1 MLSKPQITPTDYS
14 SLVPTEQ
21 EIANDATM
29 DIAHDSVERLW
40 DDSNEALFTSKTLGK
55 VNFASGWDMAN
66 IFRYGV
72 AANELYSLRYPE
84 IERSLNVLDLGCSL
98 ATFYTFWISSFALP
112 GRPRINYHGLE
123 VRENIVKKANALY
136 EDSKNGTKSIKIE
149 KFDAMTQRLS
159 KFKDTKY
166 EMILLQEVLEHIG
179 IPAVKKILKD
189 SNNLLTDD
197 GCIVIST
204 PNPRKHLGQEFT
216 WPENHLYE
224 FTLEEMLKEI
234 DKAGLRP
241 YQITGWLA
249 KAVPIKQKFTKEQRE
264 MYDRI
269 KMISTGFA
277 TAVMAT
283 IYPDLAMCYT
293 ILACKKE
300 STKHDIL
307 SQDRIMSYMPHLKK

>member
-1 MLSKPQITPTDYS
+1 MLTNPIFPSAFDPTA
-14 SLVPTEQ
+14 TAQ

-29 DIAHDSVERLW
+29 DVAHDSVERLW
-40 DDSNEALFTSKTLGK
+40 DDSNEALFTTKTLGK

-98 ATFYTFWISSFALP
+98 ATFYSFWISSFALP

-149 KFDAMTQRLS
+149 QFDAMTQRFTQ
-159 KFKDTKY
+159 FKDTKY

-179 IPAVKKILKD
+179 IPAVKNILKD
-189 SNNLLTDD
+189 AKEILTDD
-197 GCIVIST
+197 GCIVVST
-204 PNPRKHLGQEFT
+204 PNPRKHEGQEFT

-224 FTLEEMLKEI
+224 FTLEEMLKEL
-234 DKAGLRP
+234 DEAGLRP
-241 YQITGWLA
+241 YQVTGWLA
-249 KAVPIKQKFTKEQRE
+249 KAVPSKQRFTPEQRE
-264 MYDRI
+264 IYDRL
-269 KMISTGFA
+269 KTISTGFA
-277 TAVMAT
+277 TACMAT
-283 IYPDLAMCYT
+283 IYPNLAMCYT
-293 ILACKKE
+293 MLVCKKE
-300 STKHDIL
+300 NTKYTVL
-307 SQDRIMSYMPHLKK
+307 SEELLKTYCTTPNKR